1 MQFVQ
6 SILNNAQVDKR
17 QAEKKVGPDL
27 SQSSHSTVCKNLK
40 FDQPMVAYGPVFPSM
55 IGFLEFCVFYFC
67 QGVETTE
74 SVYERRKHSKQDLL
88 AET

>member
-1 MQFVQ
+1 
-6 SILNNAQVDKR
+6 
-17 QAEKKVGPDL
+17 
-27 SQSSHSTVCKNLK
+27 
-40 FDQPMVAYGPVFPSM
+40 MVAYGPVFPSM

-88 AET
+88 AETEIVF